1 MLPQNEDQVLL
12 QNTVP
17 PGCPPQ
23 VLSQFAD
30 SPPSNL
36 ASLSPHQ
43 SLPLPHLPL
52 PSHRPAYFSFSSP
65 PQPHSPRPHFYSSD
79 SNSDCVPL
87 PFFSSLPSSPTFS
100 HQNYPCLPSRHS
112 SPPLNYQLGTS
123 PPLSH
128 HSSLSQVQN
137 SSPHSCQSPP
147 HLQGIHSSPATSPS
161 PSPPSGGISSN
172 KQTWQCPQSKNSR
185 SLGVAGG
192 CKASKVDPAVFKD
205 RMALTQTL
213 VGRVGRRRIATDL
226 QLLLLRHMLL
236 GTSTPG
242 QAPVVE
248 YPICLQCLQPRTRSC
263 PTPEYKMGARLLA
276 YLQLLPCAQG
286 QESGPL
292 RINIGYGLHLSRGQ
306 AKALHL
312 LPPKKKKKK
321 KKTAEAS
328 PQGEVVLRQPPTTQ
342 TLEAQVMDTLS
353 QAGPLKFAG
362 LQSLKSSQ
370 CSVPPAQ
377 APRWVTASLRPRLS
391 TAPKR
396 LASPESSL
404 QKLPP

>member
-1 MLPQNEDQVLL
+1 MLPQNKDQVLL

-43 SLPLPHLPL
+43 SLPPPHLPL
-52 PSHRPAYFSFSSP
+52 PSHRPAYFSFSSL
-65 PQPHSPRPHFYSSD
+65 PQPHSPGPHFNSSK
-79 SNSDCVPL
+79 SNSDCVSL
-87 PFFSSLPSSPTFS
+87 PFSSSLPSSPTFF

-112 SPPLNYQLGTS
+112 SPPLNYQLGAS

-147 HLQGIHSSPATSPS
+147 HLQGIHSSTATSPS

-172 KQTWQCPQSKNSR
+172 KQTRQCPQSKNTR

-192 CKASKVDPAVFKD
+192 CKASKVDPAEFKD
-205 RMALTQTL
+205 PMALAQAL
-213 VGRVGRRRIATDL
+213 ADRVGRRRIATDL
-226 QLLLLRHMLL
+226 QLLFLRRMWL

-248 YPICLQCLQPRTRSC
+248 YPICLQCLRPRTRSC
-263 PTPEYKMGARLLA
+263 PTPKDKMGARLLA
-276 YLQLLPCAQG
+276 FPQLLPCAQG

-292 RINIGYGLHLSRGQ
+292 CIGIGFGLHLSRGQ

-312 LPPKKKKKK
+312 LPPKKRQ
-321 KKTAEAS
+321 EAS

-342 TLEAQVMDTLS
+342 TPEAQVMDTLS

-370 CSVPPAQ
+370 CSMPPAQ

-396 LASPESSL
+396 LATPESIL

>member
-17 PGCPPQ
+17 PGCSPQ

-36 ASLSPHQ
+36 ASLP
-43 SLPLPHLPL
+43 PPHLPL

-65 PQPHSPRPHFYSSD
+65 PQPHSPGPHFSSD
-79 SNSDCVPL
+79 SNSDRVPL
-87 PFFSSLPSSPTFS
+87 PFSSSLPSSPTFF
-100 HQNYPCLPSRHS
+100 HQNYPCLPSQHS
-112 SPPLNYQLGTS
+112 SPPLNYQLGAS

-161 PSPPSGGISSN
+161 PSPTSGGISSN
-172 KQTWQCPQSKNSR
+172 KQTWQCPQSKNTR

-192 CKASKVDPAVFKD
+192 CKASKVDPCLD
-205 RMALTQTL
+205 RMALAQTL
-213 VGRVGRRRIATDL
+213 VVRVGLRRIATDL

-263 PTPEYKMGARLLA
+263 PTPKYKMGARLLA
-276 YLQLLPCAQG
+276 FPQLLPCAQG

-292 RINIGYGLHLSRGQ
+292 RVGIGYSLHMSRGQ

-312 LPPKKKKKK
+312 LPPKK
-321 KKTAEAS
+321 TQEAS

-342 TLEAQVMDTLS
+342 TPEAQVMDTLS

-396 LASPESSL
+396 LASSESSL

>member
-1 MLPQNEDQVLL
+1 MLPRSKDQVLP

-17 PGCPPQ
+17 PECPPQ

-43 SLPLPHLPL
+43 SLPSPHLPL
-52 PSHRPAYFSFSSP
+52 PAHRPAYFSFSSP
-65 PQPHSPRPHFYSSD
+65 PQPHSPGPHFYSSD
-79 SNSDCVPL
+79 ANFDFFPL
-87 PFFSSLPSSPTFS
+87 PFASSLQSSPTFF
-100 HQNYPCLPSRHS
+100 HQNYPCLPWRHS
-112 SPPLNYQLGTS
+112 SPPLIYQLGAS

-128 HSSLSQVQN
+128 RSSLSQGQN

-147 HLQGIHSSPATSPS
+147 HLRGIHSSTATPPS

-172 KQTWQCPQSKNSR
+172 KQTWQCPQSKNTR
-185 SLGVAGG
+185 SPVVAGG
-192 CKASKVDPAVFKD
+192 CKASKVDPAEFKD
-205 RMALTQTL
+205 PMALAQAL
-213 VGRVGRRRIATDL
+213 VVRVGHRRIATDL
-226 QLLLLRHMLL
+226 QLLFLQRLWL

-248 YPICLQCLQPRTRSC
+248 YPICLQCLQPRTPSC
-263 PTPEYKMGARLLA
+263 PTPKYKKGARLLA
-276 YLQLLPCAQG
+276 FPQLLPCAQG

-292 RINIGYGLHLSRGQ
+292 RIGIGFGLHLSLGQ

-312 LPPKKKKKK
+312 LPPKKRQ
-321 KKTAEAS
+321 EAS
-328 PQGEVVLRQPPTTQ
+328 PQGKVVLRQPPTTQ
-342 TLEAQVMDTLS
+342 TPETQVIDTLS
-353 QAGPLKFAG
+353 QARPLKFAG

-377 APRWVTASLRPRLS
+377 APRWVTASPRPRLS

-396 LASPESSL
+396 SVSPESIL
-404 QKLPP
+404 EKLPS

>member
-1 MLPQNEDQVLL
+1 MLPQNKDQVLL

-43 SLPLPHLPL
+43 SLPPSHLPL

-79 SNSDCVPL
+79 SNSDFVSL
-87 PFFSSLPSSPTFS
+87 PFSSSLPSSPTFF

-112 SPPLNYQLGTS
+112 SPPLNYQLCAS

-128 HSSLSQVQN
+128 YSSLSQVQN

-147 HLQGIHSSPATSPS
+147 HLQGIHSSTATSPS

-172 KQTWQCPQSKNSR
+172 KQTWQCTQSKNTR

-192 CKASKVDPAVFKD
+192 CEASKVDPAEFKD
-205 RMALTQTL
+205 PMALIRAL
-213 VGRVGRRRIATDL
+213 VVRVGRCRISRDL
-226 QLLLLRHMLL
+226 QLLFLQRLWL
-236 GTSTPG
+236 GTPTPS

-248 YPICLQCLQPRTRSC
+248 YPICLQCLQPRTPSC
-263 PTPEYKMGARLLA
+263 PTPKYKTGARLFA
-276 YLQLLPCAQG
+276 FPQLLPCAQG
-286 QESGPL
+286 QESGRL
-292 RINIGYGLHLSRGQ
+292 RIGIGFGLHLSRGQ

-312 LPPKKKKKK
+312 LPPKKRQ
-321 KKTAEAS
+321 EAS
-328 PQGEVVLRQPPTTQ
+328 PQGEVVLRQSPTTQ
-342 TLEAQVMDTLS
+342 TPEAQVMDTLS
-353 QAGPLKFAG
+353 QAGTLKFAG

-377 APRWVTASLRPRLS
+377 APKWATASPRPRLS

-396 LASPESSL
+396 SVSPESVL
-404 QKLPP
+404 QKSPS